1 MSKMDWFEGKFVA
14 GAPTTSPARQ
24 GAEQHRERVYRI
36 LAGEIA
42 PEYPS
47 SEFSLLK
54 AHAAASTPYLHPP
67 EQVII
72 RGVIFGFIGIG
83 VVFLT
88 QLFKLGLPLQVIGF
102 TLSGVVILEA
112 VRRGLAMQR
121 AVRRTARQL
130 HECLAEL
137 NDVAAILERYLEQ
150 VDKRT
155 AQYFHI
161 MTNTKLTTF
170 CVLRQIQIALD
181 ERTRE
186 IASLLT
192 WPTSESVL
200 VASDLLKKLLLFRD
214 GFVRETGQI
223 FTLPPSDLKAKVLLL
238 IDDLEIGLAAL
249 EETIQLP
256 TPPTGR
262 R

>member
-1 MSKMDWFEGKFVA
+1 MSKIDWFEGKFVA
-14 GAPTTSPARQ
+14 GGPIASPDRQ

-36 LAGEIA
+36 LSGEIA

-54 AHAAASTPYLHPP
+54 AHAGAGNPYLYPP

-88 QLFKLGLPLQVIGF
+88 QLFNLGFPLQIVGF
-102 TLSGVVILEA
+102 VLSGVVILEA

-121 AVRRTARQL
+121 SVRRTARQL

-137 NDVAAILERYLEQ
+137 NDVAAILARYLEQ

-170 CVLRQIQIALD
+170 CVLRQIQISLD
-181 ERTRE
+181 ERSRE
-186 IASLLT
+186 ITSLLT
-192 WPTSESVL
+192 WPTSESVME
-200 VASDLLKKLLLFRD
+200 ASDLFKKLLLFRD

-223 FTLPPSDLKAKVLLL
+223 FTLPPSELKAKVLLL

-249 EETIQLP
+249 EDAIQLP
-256 TPPTGR
+256 PPPTVKS
-262 R
+262 